1 MFFEASSVIRQKAK
15 VFKFNDSRI
24 VTIVLIVL
32 NASTTKHKT
41 PTPFRKFQ
49 PLAHMCAVVGKSQ
62 DLRKMWPG
70 WCAFVCA
77 SVGGGGEGDGGER
90 WAKLPAV
97 AHAQYCIS
105 ASRLIQN
112 ADYRAGA
119 VACPP
124 SNSTCPSVL
133 RVTSAS
139 SSSSFSSF
147 FLHFPAC
154 ARTPTAAAF
163 RCSNPPSS
171 SSSPTQPN
179 FCLNGSATSET
190 A

>member
-24 VTIVLIVL
+24 ITIVLIVL

-77 SVGGGGEGDGGER
+77 SVGGGGGMGWRDGQNFQQWR
-90 WAKLPAV
+90 THNIASALP
-97 AHAQYCIS
+97 
-105 ASRLIQN
+105 
-112 ADYRAGA
+112 D
-119 VACPP
+119 
-124 SNSTCPSVL
+124 
-133 RVTSAS
+133 
-139 SSSSFSSF
+139 SFK
-147 FLHFPAC
+147 
-154 ARTPTAAAF
+154 TPT
-163 RCSNPPSS
+163 
-171 SSSPTQPN
+171 
-179 FCLNGSATSET
+179 T
-190 A
+190 ARAL